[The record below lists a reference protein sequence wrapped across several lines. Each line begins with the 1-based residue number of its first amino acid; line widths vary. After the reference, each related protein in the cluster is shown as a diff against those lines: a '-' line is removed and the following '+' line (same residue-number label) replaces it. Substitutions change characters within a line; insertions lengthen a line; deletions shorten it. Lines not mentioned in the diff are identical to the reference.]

1 MCETLD
7 EIHEAQLAFVIDK
20 IRKQKENEIIIQTQ

>member
-7 EIHEAQLAFVIDK
+7 EIHEAQLAFVIEK

>member
-7 EIHEAQLAFVIDK
+7 EIHEAQLAFVIEK
-20 IRKQKENEIIIQTQ
+20 IRKQKENKIIIQTQ